1 MWVCFYI
8 PPQKKG
14 GAGMDWYVCGVD
26 VRCIAED
33 VEHARKA
40 IGYEALLA
48 NSQELFGFNSS
59 DMKDVI
65 DKLGSYSKEGQAGST
80 PVGWW

>member
-1 MWVCFYI
+1 
-8 PPQKKG
+8 
-14 GAGMDWYVCGVD
+14 MDWYVCGVD

-40 IGYEALLA
+40 LGYEAMLA
-48 NSQELFGFNSS
+48 NSRELFGFTSKE
-59 DMKDVI
+59 MEDVI
-65 DKLGSYSKEGQAGST
+65 DKLRSYSKGGPAGTT